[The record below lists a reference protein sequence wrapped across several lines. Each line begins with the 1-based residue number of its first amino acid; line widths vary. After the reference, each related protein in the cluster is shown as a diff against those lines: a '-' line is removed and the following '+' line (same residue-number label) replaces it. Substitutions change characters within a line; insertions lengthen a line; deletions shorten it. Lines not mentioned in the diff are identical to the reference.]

1 MNANQ
6 WTTTIPQQQQAQP
19 ANDEAEQKT
28 AFAVELLKTPA
39 DPFRAALA
47 VFATNTNK
55 ALRVANEWPANSFV
69 MAEVKRLKEEEGELS
84 FLPSK
89 ADLARS
95 LWERAHTAST
105 DNDDFTKMARLY
117 AEIMD
122 FVPKVPKVALTD
134 KDGKGPATVQ
144 VVATP
149 TDEQL

>member
-1 MNANQ
+1 MAQINQ
-6 WTTTIPQQQQAQP
+6 WTTTLPGKEP
-19 ANDEAEQKT
+19 EDESGKKA

-55 ALRVANEWPANSFV
+55 ALRVANEWPADSFV
-69 MAEVKRLKEEEGELS
+69 IAEVKRLKEEEGELS

-122 FVPKVPKVALTD
+122 FVPKVSKIEANVKNTS
-134 KDGKGPATVQ
+134 TIQ
-144 VVATP
+144 VVASP
-149 TDEQL
+149 LDEQL

>member
-1 MNANQ
+1 MTESEEKASFTQ
-6 WTTTIPQQQQAQP
+6 MWHKDGKEPE
-19 ANDEAEQKT
+19 DESGKKA

-55 ALRVANEWPANSFV
+55 ALRVANEWPADSFV
-69 MAEVKRLKEEEGELS
+69 IAEVERLKEEKGELS

-122 FVPKVPKVALTD
+122 FVPKVSKIEANVKNTS
-134 KDGKGPATVQ
+134 TIQ
-144 VVATP
+144 VVASP
-149 TDEQL
+149 LDEQL

>member
-6 WTTTIPQQQQAQP
+6 WTTTLPQQQQTQP

-47 VFATNTNK
+47 VFASNTNR
-55 ALRVANEWPANSFV
+55 ALWVANHWPNDSFV
-69 MAEVKRLKEEEGELS
+69 KEEMQRLKEESGELS

-95 LWERAHTAST
+95 LWERAHSERTS
-105 DNDDFTKMARLY
+105 NDDFTKMARLY